1 MRRLSLIFFIAL
13 LLISNLPSSAQDESE
28 TTPEPP
34 VYTVYVTTQD
44 YSALRE
50 GPGQAFA
57 RVEIVPP
64 TATLAAIGRTN
75 DARWIQ
81 VQYGEK
87 RGWIA
92 AWLLVWSGDMLS
104 LPADGINPVSYV
116 RRRGPM
122 ITVAQT
128 MLIYD
133 QEFAA
138 PGQKVDF
145 PAETARV
152 EVTGRLGSGNNYWL
166 QFWYVDRYYWLGAW
180 NLHLAVPGTFFFN
193 VPDAS
198 YVYPYGRLLNKV
210 YGGYS
215 LALNTYYSIQNI
227 WNNLASGS
235 SISCDDNPEAVDE
248 GEFSEADLIQ
258 EPVFVPAVRAL
269 QTAMTRTNSAV
280 SRLQQACALT
290 GSDRFLTTDVVNAAL
305 DDLAAAGRNLD
316 LVDILLPPVSN
327 RDPALGG

>member
-1 MRRLSLIFFIAL
+1 MRRLSLMLFIVL
-13 LLISNLPSSAQDESE
+13 LLIASLSVAAQDEPE
-28 TTPEPP
+28 VTPEPP

-57 RVEIVPP
+57 RVDVVPAA
-64 TATLAAIGRTN
+64 ATIPAIGRTN
-75 DARWIQ
+75 NADWIQ
-81 VQYGEK
+81 VQFGEK

-92 AWLLVWSGDMLS
+92 AFLLVWSGDMLS
-104 LPADGINPVSYV
+104 LPADGINPVSYI

-133 QEFAA
+133 QQFYA

-145 PAETARV
+145 PAETTRV
-152 EVTGRLGSGNNYWL
+152 EVTGRLGSGDNYWL

-210 YGGYS
+210 YGGYG
-215 LALNTYYSIQNI
+215 LTLDTYYAIRNI

-235 SISCDDNPEAVDE
+235 SISCDNNPELLEE
-248 GEFSEADLIQ
+248 GDYSEADLVL

-269 QTAMTRTNSAV
+269 QTAVTRTNSAV
-280 SRLQQACALT
+280 TSLQQACAQT
-290 GSDRFLTTDVVNAAL
+290 GEDRFLTTDVVNAAL
-305 DDLAAAGRNLD
+305 ADLAEAGRNLD

>member
-1 MRRLSLIFFIAL
+1 MRRQSLLLFIVI
-13 LLISNLPSSAQDESE
+13 LLISSLPLAAQDEPE

-57 RVEIVPP
+57 RIDVVPAALTIP
-64 TATLAAIGRTN
+64 AIGRTN
-75 DARWIQ
+75 DADWIQ
-81 VQYGEK
+81 VQFGEK

-92 AWLLVWSGDMLS
+92 AFLLVWSGDMLS
-104 LPADGINPVSYV
+104 LPADGINPVSYI

-133 QEFAA
+133 QQFFA

-152 EVTGRLGSGNNYWL
+152 EITGRLGSGDNYWL

-210 YGGYS
+210 YSGHS
-215 LALNTYYSIQNI
+215 LTLNTYYVTRNI

-235 SISCDDNPEAVDE
+235 SISCDDNPETLEESV
-248 GEFSEADLIQ
+248 FSEADLAQ

-269 QTAMTRTNSAV
+269 QTAVTSTNSAV
-280 SRLQQACALT
+280 NRLLEACTLT

-305 DDLAAAGRNLD
+305 ADLAEAGRNLD
-316 LVDILLPPVSN
+316 LVDIMLPPVSN